1 MTLYDR
7 IILLCDSK
15 GVKGGRM
22 CTEIGISKST
32 LTDLKM
38 GRTTGLS
45 AKNAQKIA
53 SYLGVSVGYLL
64 GEENNEEITV
74 SVSRKIF
81 SKNLRFLMAK
91 TNKSR
96 NEVSEDIGVSYF
108 TFSDWCNGKKYPRVE
123 KIELL
128 AKYFGVTV
136 SELVSEQ
143 KNDTKPKVREQNDKK
158 EGNING
164 YLTVDPRGHRGRRH
178 LRRCRLH
185 LPQGYDRKEDQ
196 PQRRNGSPPVRRRRA
211 QG

>member
-38 GRTTGLS
+38 GRNTGLS

-74 SVSRKIF
+74 SVSREIF

-143 KNDTKPKVREQNDKK
+143 KNDTKPKEREQNDKK
-158 EGNING
+158 EVLDII
-164 YLTVDPRGHRGRRH
+164 L
-178 LRRCRLH
+178 RLH
-185 LPQGYDRKEDQ
+185 NDSDFLQVVEKLSELNETQ
-196 PQRRNGSPPVRRRRA
+196 LVSIKQFLETFIK
-211 QG
+211 

>member
-158 EGNING
+158 EVLDII
-164 YLTVDPRGHRGRRH
+164 L
-178 LRRCRLH
+178 RLH
-185 LPQGYDRKEDQ
+185 NDSDFLQAVEKLSELNETQ
-196 PQRRNGSPPVRRRRA
+196 LVSIKQLLETFIK
-211 QG
+211 

>member
-38 GRTTGLS
+38 GRKTGLS

-74 SVSRKIF
+74 SVSREIF

-136 SELVSEQ
+136 SELVSDQ
-143 KNDTKPKVREQNDKK
+143 KNDTKPKEREQNDKK
-158 EGNING
+158 EVLDII
-164 YLTVDPRGHRGRRH
+164 L
-178 LRRCRLH
+178 RLH
-185 LPQGYDRKEDQ
+185 NDSDFLQVVEKLSELNETQ
-196 PQRRNGSPPVRRRRA
+196 LVSIKQFLETFIK
-211 QG
+211 